1 MKKEYKIIIIGFLA
15 ITLFDII
22 GSITSSKFN
31 YPYIDLW
38 PISLIIYISI
48 PVFVTI
54 ASNFKTG
61 MVAGSLLGFF
71 DSTIGWKISMLL
83 GANTFSAYINISN
96 KQFAAMII
104 IVTLYSTFVGLIA
117 SWLTI
122 IFIKKNQ

>member
-31 YPYIDLW
+31 YPYINLW

-61 MVAGSLLGFF
+61 MVTGSLLGLF

-83 GANTFSAYINISN
+83 GANTVLTYANLSN
-96 KQFAAMII
+96 KQLVAMII
-104 IVTLYSTFVGLIA
+104 IVTLYSTFIGLMA

-122 IFIKKNQ
+122 IFTKKNR